1 MYPECIELRIS
12 YVSHH
17 SRLFIA
23 LREKDINLTLLY
35 GSSNDDRASLFG
47 LVGDD
52 YLVFLQLIDQM
63 T

>member
-1 MYPECIELRIS
+1 MHYEK
-12 YVSHH
+12 
-17 SRLFIA
+17 
-23 LREKDINLTLLY
+23 KDINLTLLY